1 MAVTKVIGS
10 GIQGLDIASTGV
22 HKLSVP
28 TMFHV
33 TKSAD
38 QSLSDAT
45 ATVVTFESVT
55 DDSNGGRTIN
65 QGGLYASSA
74 LTATATT
81 AGYYFVYIS
90 IFFQA
95 AQNIEDFHMYY
106 RVTPSG
112 GSAETHQTVYTN
124 AGQGNNLKNGTFF
137 NHQIL
142 KLDSGDSLNLIA
154 YANSASSGATNL
166 NQNSVTIQ
174 RTNMG
179 GWKIA

>member
-1 MAVTKVIGS
+1 MALTKVIGE

-33 TKSAD
+33 TKSQD

-45 ATVVTFESVT
+45 ATVVTFESLT

-65 QGGLYASSA
+65 QGGLYASNA

-90 IFFQA
+90 IYFEA
-95 AQNIEDFHMYY
+95 AQNIEEFYIYY

-112 GSAETHQTVYTN
+112 GSAETHQVVYTN
-124 AGQGNNLKNGTFF
+124 AGQGNNLKNGTAF

-166 NQNSVTIQ
+166 NQNSVSIQ

>member
-1 MAVTKVIGS
+1 MALTKVIGS
-10 GIQGLDIASTGV
+10 GIQGLDIKSTGV
-22 HKLSVP
+22 HTLSVP
-28 TMFHV
+28 TIFHV
-33 TKSAD
+33 TKNTD

-45 ATVVTFESVT
+45 TTVVTFESAT

-65 QGGLYASSA
+65 QGDLYSSNA
-74 LTATATT
+74 FTATAAT

-90 IFFQA
+90 IFFQMT
-95 AQNIEDFHMYY
+95 QDMGDFHMYF

-112 GSAETHQTVYTN
+112 GSAETHQVVYTN
-124 AGQGNNLKNGTFF
+124 AGQGNNLRFGTVF

-142 KLDSGDSLNLIA
+142 KLDSGDALNLIA
-154 YANSASSGATNL
+154 YADAASSGTTNL
-166 NQNSVTIQ
+166 NHNSVNIQ